1 MWKVKQGRLV
11 KTNNILLDPLPESW
25 ESSSGEVYELD
36 TDFRIGIQICLIQD
50 DPELNAGEKSQKI
63 LELLFFDKIPSN
75 PQELYDCIQFF
86 ISGWSHD
93 KPSPKTEHK
102 RLMDFDVDQWRIYSA
117 FLQYYRIDLNEVE
130 YMHWWTF
137 MGLLSC
143 LPECAYT
150 KVIDIR
156 NKKINPK
163 MDKDT
168 KKALEKAKE
177 IYALEEVMSPE
188 EKKISENLYDFLG
201 GTQGE
206 EEKKR
211 VETFEKFAE

>member
-1 MWKVKQGRLV
+1 M
-11 KTNNILLDPLPESW
+11 LDLLPEEW
-25 ESSSGEVYELD
+25 ESPSGEIYRLD
-36 TDFRIGIQICLIQD
+36 TDFRIGIQICLIQN
-50 DPELNAGEKSQKI
+50 DPDMNANEKSAKI
-63 LELLFFDKIPSN
+63 IELLFVDEIPYNLQDLS
-75 PQELYDCIQFF
+75 DCIRNFV
-86 ISGWSHD
+86 SGWNHD
-93 KPSPKTEHK
+93 KTPDKEDQK

-130 YMHWWTF
+130 YMHWWKF

-156 NKKINPK
+156 GKKINPK

-168 KKALEKAKE
+168 KKALEEAKE
-177 IYALEEVMSPE
+177 IYNLEEVISPE
-188 EKKISENLYDFLG
+188 EKEISDNLYDFLG

-211 VETFEKFAE
+211 REIFEKFAE